1 MDAIAQ
7 DLPFDAATLRGLS
20 DKLLAS
26 HHRNNYGGAV
36 KRLNAIRAE
45 LAGTSFAGVREY
57 RLNGLKREELI
68 ATVHGHEVSRAAAM
82 RLRARWYERA
92 TWRAASKAGR
102 LPAARSPRSPWEAG
116 RDAPLR
122 RRPHRQ

>member
-45 LAGTSFAGVREY
+45 LAGTSFAGVRSI
-57 RLNGLKREELI
+57 GST
-68 ATVHGHEVSRAAAM
+68 A
-82 RLRARWYERA
+82 
-92 TWRAASKAGR
+92 
-102 LPAARSPRSPWEAG
+102 
-116 RDAPLR
+116 
-122 RRPHRQ
+122 